1 MGAAGAAPRMT
12 TPLALHPVTGA
23 IGAEIVGSDVAG
35 LLQSGALADYAAAL
49 KAALHRHHVLF
60 LRDQGIDRAGQK
72 RLTAL
77 FGPLTQVPYVCLLYT
92 SPSPRDG

>member
-1 MGAAGAAPRMT
+1 MN

-23 IGAEIVGSDVAG
+23 IGAEIVGFDVAG
-35 LLQSGALADYAAAL
+35 LLRSGALADYAAAL

-60 LRDQGIDRAGQK
+60 LRDQAIDRAGQK

-77 FGPLTQVPYVCLLYT
+77 FGPLT
-92 SPSPRDG
+92 